1 MNYSYDWDGELEK
14 QYYESPA
21 STAYRHWQES
31 NERRAKECLNP
42 IDWEDSIQKKELEED
57 EW

>member
-14 QYYESPA
+14 QNRESP
-21 STAYRHWQES
+21 SRTAYRHWQES
-31 NERRAKECLNP
+31 NERRKNDSLRE
-42 IDWEDSIQKKELEED
+42 IEWEDSIQKKELEED